1 MATPQD
7 VLPPSGPPPLSRT
20 PLSKTP
26 AAEAETL
33 TGPPATPSSPADLAA
48 PAAPA
53 DPPADAPPADAPVVA
68 RRRPWQWVSAAAAL
82 LLLAMAVN
90 SVVRNK
96 AFQWDVVGA
105 YFTSTSVLDGL
116 VLTLWLTAA
125 TLSLGFVLGTV
136 LATMRLS
143 GNPVLRTLS
152 WGYIWLF
159 RSTPPL
165 VQLLFFF
172 NIGALYPTLGLG
184 IPFGPEF
191 ITFRTVNLL
200 GPTLTAVIGLTLLE
214 AAYAAEVV
222 RGGILSVDRGQLEA
236 AQALG
241 LGRGRVLRRIVIP
254 QAMRSIVPTAGNML
268 ISALKGTSIVSVLAV
283 SDLLYS
289 VQLVY
294 NQTYQ
299 VIPML
304 VVATIWYLVVT
315 TVLSVGQYYVERHYA
330 RGATREGL
338 PPTPL
343 QRARAG
349 LLRLQ
354 RRADAEE
361 AR

>member
-7 VLPPSGPPPLSRT
+7 VLPAP
-20 PLSKTP
+20 
-26 AAEAETL
+26 TL
-33 TGPPATPSSPADLAA
+33 LDRP
-48 PAAPA
+48 
-53 DPPADAPPADAPVVA
+53 DAPPAPEARIVA
-68 RRRPWQWVSAAAAL
+68 RRKPGQWAAAAVAL
-82 LLLAMAVN
+82 LLAAMAVN

-96 AFQWDVVGA
+96 AFQWSVVA
-105 YFTSTSVLDGL
+105 DWFTARSVLDGL
-116 VLTLWLTAA
+116 ALTLWLTAA
-125 TLSLGFVLGTV
+125 TLALGFVLGTV

-143 GNPVLRTLS
+143 DNPVLRTLS
-152 WGYIWLF
+152 WGYIWVF

-191 ITFRTVNLL
+191 VTVKTVNLM

-214 AAYAAEVV
+214 TAYAAEVI

-236 AQALG
+236 AAALG
-241 LGRGRVLRRIVIP
+241 LGRWRVLRRIVVP
-254 QAMRSIVPTAGNML
+254 QAMRAIVPTAGNML
-268 ISALKGTSIVSVLAV
+268 IGALKGTSIVSVLAV

-294 NQTYQ
+294 LQSYQ

-304 VVATIWYLVVT
+304 MVATIWYLVVT
-315 TVLSVGQYYVERHYA
+315 TLLSIGQYYVERRFA
-330 RGATREGL
+330 RGATRDGL

-343 QRARAG
+343 QRARAA
-349 LLRLQ
+349 LVKVV
-354 RRADAEE
+354 RA
-361 AR
+361 

>member
-1 MATPQD
+1 MATPPD
-7 VLPPSGPPPLSRT
+7 VLPSPAPTARPAPPPD
-20 PLSKTP
+20 P
-26 AAEAETL
+26 AAEARI
-33 TGPPATPSSPADLAA
+33 
-48 PAAPA
+48 
-53 DPPADAPPADAPVVA
+53 VA
-68 RRRPWQWVSAAAAL
+68 RRSPGQWIAAAVAL
-82 LLLAMAVN
+82 LLFVMAVA
-90 SVVRNK
+90 SVVRND
-96 AFQWDVVGA
+96 AFQWGVVA
-105 YFTSTSVLDGL
+105 EWFTARSVLDGL
-116 VLTLWLTAA
+116 GLTLWLTAV
-125 TLSLGFVLGTV
+125 TLGLGFVLGTL

-143 GNPVLRTLS
+143 ANPVLRTLS

-191 ITFRTVNLL
+191 VTVKTVNLI

-214 AAYAAEVV
+214 TAYAAEVI

-236 AQALG
+236 AAALG
-241 LGRGRVLRRIVIP
+241 LGRWRVLRRIVVP
-254 QAMRSIVPTAGNML
+254 QAMRAIVPTAGNML
-268 ISALKGTSIVSVLAV
+268 IGALKGTSIVSVLAV

-294 NQTYQ
+294 LQSYQ

-304 VVATIWYLVVT
+304 MVATIWYLVIT

-330 RGATREGL
+330 RGATRDGL

-343 QRARAG
+343 QRARAA
-349 LLRLQ
+349 L
-354 RRADAEE
+354 RRAVGA
-361 AR
+361 

>member
-7 VLPPSGPPPLSRT
+7 VLPAPSALDHPAPPPA
-20 PLSKTP
+20 P
-26 AAEAETL
+26 EARIVPRRKP
-33 TGPPATPSSPADLAA
+33 GQWVLAA
-48 PAAPA
+48 I
-53 DPPADAPPADAPVVA
+53 
-68 RRRPWQWVSAAAAL
+68 AL
-82 LLLAMAVN
+82 LLAAMAVT
-90 SVVRNK
+90 SVVRND
-96 AFQWDVVGA
+96 AFQWGVVA
-105 YFTSTSVLDGL
+105 DWFTARSVLDGL
-116 VLTLWLTAA
+116 TLTLWLTAV
-125 TLSLGFVLGTV
+125 TLALGFVFGTV

-143 GNPVLRTLS
+143 TNPVLRTLS
-152 WGYIWLF
+152 WGYIWIF

-191 ITFRTVNLL
+191 VTVRTVNLV
-200 GPTLTAVIGLTLLE
+200 GPTLTAVLGLTLLE
-214 AAYAAEVV
+214 SAYAAEVV

-236 AQALG
+236 AAALG
-241 LGRGRVLRRIVIP
+241 LGRWRVLRRIVVP

-294 NQTYQ
+294 LQSYQ

-304 VVATIWYLVVT
+304 MVATLWYLVVT
-315 TVLSVGQYYVERHYA
+315 TVLSIGQYYVERHYA
-330 RGATREGL
+330 KGTSRDGL

-343 QRARAG
+343 QRARAAY
-349 LLRLQ
+349 
-354 RRADAEE
+354 RRAV
-361 AR
+361 RS

>member
-7 VLPPSGPPPLSRT
+7 VLPAPALRKSTGPT
-20 PLSKTP
+20 ADP
-26 AAEAETL
+26 AADPA
-33 TGPPATPSSPADLAA
+33 TGPAEARI
-48 PAAPA
+48 
-53 DPPADAPPADAPVVA
+53 VA
-68 RRRPWQWVSAAAAL
+68 RRRPGQWVSAAVAL
-82 LLLAMAVN
+82 LLFAMAV
-90 SVVRNK
+90 SSAIRND
-96 AFQWDVVGA
+96 AFQWDVVA
-105 YFTSTSVLDGL
+105 DWFTATSVLNGL
-116 VLTLWLTAA
+116 TLTLWLTAV
-125 TLSLGFVLGTV
+125 TLTLGFVLGTL

-143 GNPVLRTLS
+143 TNPVLRTLS
-152 WGYIWLF
+152 WVYIWIF

-165 VQLLFFF
+165 VQLLLFF

-191 ITFRTVNLL
+191 VTVKTVNLI

-236 AQALG
+236 ASALG
-241 LGRGRVLRRIVIP
+241 LSRWRVLRRIVVP

-268 ISALKGTSIVSVLAV
+268 IGALKGTSIISVLAV

-294 NQTYQ
+294 LQSYQ

-304 VVATIWYLVVT
+304 LVATIWYIVIT
-315 TVLSVGQYYVERHYA
+315 TVLSIGQYYVERHYA
-330 RGATREGL
+330 KGATREGL

-343 QRARAG
+343 QRARAAYRR
-349 LLRLQ
+349 LRTA
-354 RRADAEE
+354 ADADADADATDAAAVAGRAAGE

>member
-7 VLPPSGPPPLSRT
+7 VLPAPSALDRPAPPPG
-20 PLSKTP
+20 P
-26 AAEAETL
+26 APEARI
-33 TGPPATPSSPADLAA
+33 
-48 PAAPA
+48 
-53 DPPADAPPADAPVVA
+53 VA
-68 RRRPWQWVSAAAAL
+68 RRRPGQWVFAGIAL
-82 LLLAMAVN
+82 LLAAMAVH
-90 SVVRNK
+90 SIVRNK
-96 AFQWDVVGA
+96 AFQWSVVA
-105 YFTSTSVLDGL
+105 DWFTARSVLDGL
-116 VLTLWLTAA
+116 TLTLWLTAV
-125 TLSLGFVLGTV
+125 TLALGFVLGTG
-136 LATMRLS
+136 LASMRLS
-143 GNPVLRTLS
+143 TNPVLRTLS
-152 WGYIWLF
+152 WGYIWVF

-191 ITFRTVNLL
+191 VTVKTVNLI

-214 AAYAAEVV
+214 TAYAAEVI

-236 AQALG
+236 AAALG
-241 LGRGRVLRRIVIP
+241 LGRWRVLRRIVAP

-294 NQTYQ
+294 LQSYQ

-304 VVATIWYLVVT
+304 VVATIWYLAIT
-315 TVLSVGQYYVERHYA
+315 TLLSIGQYYVERHYA
-330 RGATREGL
+330 KGATRDGL

-349 LLRLQ
+349 LRRLREV
-354 RRADAEE
+354 AA
-361 AR
+361 